1 MTSSAAPS
9 SRPTRSAD
17 IESITTII
25 AWGAQVVSVIVS
37 NHVLDAST
45 LVPPSFTDS
54 SSPDV
59 SLNLVSLVR
68 TMNGV
73 ILILAVIG
81 FITAFYV
88 VAADNKMG
96 GAVLS
101 VALAG
106 ISLSVSL
113 TIGCLVT
120 AEASNPSAWIY
131 LVNVLPAVVLLVS
144 AATLHRHAST
154 PEVAQYGGTCP
165 SGRGHPARSG
175 TGLPSPTASKVP
187 GCTRMSPAARGSPRR
202 RTRLRTAPAGR
213 PRRRPRARPGPGRG
227 GARRRRRRAGH
238 CRPRR
243 AGRHRWCPGAP
254 RRRPRPRRPR

>member
-1 MTSSAAPS
+1 MTSSAAPF

-25 AWGAQVVSVIVS
+25 AWCAQVVGVSVSKHVS
-37 NHVLDAST
+37 DASS
-45 LVPPSFTDS
+45 LVPPSFSDS
-54 SSPDV
+54 SSPGV
-59 SLNLVSLVR
+59 GLHLVSLAR
-68 TMNGV
+68 TMNSV

-101 VALAG
+101 AALAG

-120 AEASNPSAWIY
+120 AETPSPSAWIY

-154 PEVAQYGGTCP
+154 PEVAQ
-165 SGRGHPARSG
+165 
-175 TGLPSPTASKVP
+175 
-187 GCTRMSPAARGSPRR
+187 
-202 RTRLRTAPAGR
+202 
-213 PRRRPRARPGPGRG
+213 
-227 GARRRRRRAGH
+227 
-238 CRPRR
+238 
-243 AGRHRWCPGAP
+243 
-254 RRRPRPRRPR
+254 

>member
-1 MTSSAAPS
+1 MTSSTTLS

-54 SSPDV
+54 SSPHAG
-59 SLNLVSLVR
+59 LNLESLLQ
-68 TMNGV
+68 TMNSV

-120 AEASNPSAWIY
+120 AEMSNPSAWIY

-144 AATLHRHAST
+144 AAIIHRHTSI
-154 PEVAQYGGTCP
+154 PEVAQ
-165 SGRGHPARSG
+165 
-175 TGLPSPTASKVP
+175 
-187 GCTRMSPAARGSPRR
+187 
-202 RTRLRTAPAGR
+202 
-213 PRRRPRARPGPGRG
+213 
-227 GARRRRRRAGH
+227 
-238 CRPRR
+238 
-243 AGRHRWCPGAP
+243 
-254 RRRPRPRRPR
+254 

>member
-1 MTSSAAPS
+1 MTSSTTLS

-54 SSPDV
+54 SSPHAG
-59 SLNLVSLVR
+59 LNLESLLQ
-68 TMNGV
+68 TMNSV

-101 VALAG
+101 AALAG

-144 AATLHRHAST
+144 AAIIHRHTSI
-154 PEVAQYGGTCP
+154 PEVAQ
-165 SGRGHPARSG
+165 
-175 TGLPSPTASKVP
+175 
-187 GCTRMSPAARGSPRR
+187 
-202 RTRLRTAPAGR
+202 
-213 PRRRPRARPGPGRG
+213 
-227 GARRRRRRAGH
+227 
-238 CRPRR
+238 
-243 AGRHRWCPGAP
+243 
-254 RRRPRPRRPR
+254 

>member
-25 AWGAQVVSVIVS
+25 AWGAQVLGIIVS

-45 LVPPSFTDS
+45 LVPPSLSDS
-54 SSPDV
+54 SSPDAG
-59 SLNLVSLVR
+59 LNLVSLVR
-68 TMNGV
+68 TMNSV

-106 ISLSVSL
+106 TSLSVSL
-113 TIGCLVT
+113 SIGCLVT
-120 AEASNPSAWIY
+120 AEAPSPSAWIY

-144 AATLHRHAST
+144 AAIIHRHTSI
-154 PEVAQYGGTCP
+154 PEVAQ
-165 SGRGHPARSG
+165 
-175 TGLPSPTASKVP
+175 
-187 GCTRMSPAARGSPRR
+187 
-202 RTRLRTAPAGR
+202 
-213 PRRRPRARPGPGRG
+213 
-227 GARRRRRRAGH
+227 
-238 CRPRR
+238 
-243 AGRHRWCPGAP
+243 
-254 RRRPRPRRPR
+254 

>member
-25 AWGAQVVSVIVS
+25 AWGAQVVGVSVS
-37 NHVLDAST
+37 KHVFDASS
-45 LVPPSFTDS
+45 LVPPSFSDS

-59 SLNLVSLVR
+59 GLHLVSLVR
-68 TMNGV
+68 MMNSV

-113 TIGCLVT
+113 TIGCLVR
-120 AEASNPSAWIY
+120 AEAFSPSAWIY

-144 AATLHRHAST
+144 AAIIHRHTSI
-154 PEVAQYGGTCP
+154 PEVAQ
-165 SGRGHPARSG
+165 
-175 TGLPSPTASKVP
+175 
-187 GCTRMSPAARGSPRR
+187 
-202 RTRLRTAPAGR
+202 
-213 PRRRPRARPGPGRG
+213 
-227 GARRRRRRAGH
+227 
-238 CRPRR
+238 
-243 AGRHRWCPGAP
+243 
-254 RRRPRPRRPR
+254 

>member
-1 MTSSAAPS
+1 MTSSAASS
-9 SRPTRSAD
+9 SRPARSAD
-17 IESITTII
+17 IESIITII
-25 AWGAQVVSVIVS
+25 AWGAQVLGVIVLT
-37 NHVLDAST
+37 HVLDAST
-45 LVPPSFTDS
+45 LVPPSFSDS
-54 SSPDV
+54 SAPGV
-59 SLNLVSLVR
+59 GLHLVSLVR
-68 TMNGV
+68 TMNSV

-144 AATLHRHAST
+144 AATLHHHTSP
-154 PEVAQYGGTCP
+154 PEAAQ
-165 SGRGHPARSG
+165 
-175 TGLPSPTASKVP
+175 
-187 GCTRMSPAARGSPRR
+187 
-202 RTRLRTAPAGR
+202 
-213 PRRRPRARPGPGRG
+213 
-227 GARRRRRRAGH
+227 
-238 CRPRR
+238 
-243 AGRHRWCPGAP
+243 
-254 RRRPRPRRPR
+254 

>member
-25 AWGAQVVSVIVS
+25 AWGAQVLGVIVL
-37 NHVLDAST
+37 NHVFDASS
-45 LVPPSFTDS
+45 LVPPNFSDS

-59 SLNLVSLVR
+59 GLHLVSLAR
-68 TMNGV
+68 MMNSV

-120 AEASNPSAWIY
+120 AEAPSPSAWIY

-144 AATLHRHAST
+144 AAIIHRHTSI
-154 PEVAQYGGTCP
+154 PEVA
-165 SGRGHPARSG
+165 R
-175 TGLPSPTASKVP
+175 
-187 GCTRMSPAARGSPRR
+187 
-202 RTRLRTAPAGR
+202 
-213 PRRRPRARPGPGRG
+213 
-227 GARRRRRRAGH
+227 
-238 CRPRR
+238 
-243 AGRHRWCPGAP
+243 
-254 RRRPRPRRPR
+254 

>member
-1 MTSSAAPS
+1 MTSSAARS
-9 SRPTRSAD
+9 SRPAQSAD
-17 IESITTII
+17 IESIITII
-25 AWGAQVVSVIVS
+25 AWGAQVLGIIVS

-45 LVPPSFTDS
+45 LVPPSFSDS
-54 SSPDV
+54 SSPGV
-59 SLNLVSLVR
+59 GLHLVSLVQ
-68 TMNGV
+68 TMNSV

-120 AEASNPSAWIY
+120 AETPSPSAWIS

-144 AATLHRHAST
+144 AAIIHRHTSI
-154 PEVAQYGGTCP
+154 PEVAQ
-165 SGRGHPARSG
+165 
-175 TGLPSPTASKVP
+175 
-187 GCTRMSPAARGSPRR
+187 
-202 RTRLRTAPAGR
+202 
-213 PRRRPRARPGPGRG
+213 
-227 GARRRRRRAGH
+227 
-238 CRPRR
+238 
-243 AGRHRWCPGAP
+243 
-254 RRRPRPRRPR
+254 

>member
-1 MTSSAAPS
+1 MTSSAARS
-9 SRPTRSAD
+9 SRPAQSAD
-17 IESITTII
+17 IESIITII
-25 AWGAQVVSVIVS
+25 AWGAQVLGVIVL
-37 NHVLDAST
+37 NHVFDASS
-45 LVPPSFTDS
+45 LVPPNFSDS

-59 SLNLVSLVR
+59 GLHLVSLVR
-68 TMNGV
+68 TMNSV

-106 ISLSVSL
+106 ICLSVSL

-144 AATLHRHAST
+144 AAIIHRHTSI
-154 PEVAQYGGTCP
+154 PEVA
-165 SGRGHPARSG
+165 R
-175 TGLPSPTASKVP
+175 
-187 GCTRMSPAARGSPRR
+187 
-202 RTRLRTAPAGR
+202 
-213 PRRRPRARPGPGRG
+213 
-227 GARRRRRRAGH
+227 
-238 CRPRR
+238 
-243 AGRHRWCPGAP
+243 
-254 RRRPRPRRPR
+254 

>member
-1 MTSSAAPS
+1 MTSSAVPS
-9 SRPTRSAD
+9 SRPAQSAD
-17 IESITTII
+17 IESIITTI

-59 SLNLVSLVR
+59 GLNLVSLVR
-68 TMNGV
+68 TMNSV

-106 ISLSVSL
+106 IALSVSL
-113 TIGCLVT
+113 TIGCFVT
-120 AEASNPSAWIY
+120 AEASNPSAWTY
-131 LVNVLPAVVLLVS
+131 LVNVPPAVVLLVS
-144 AATLHRHAST
+144 AATLHRHTST
-154 PEVAQYGGTCP
+154 PEMAQ
-165 SGRGHPARSG
+165 
-175 TGLPSPTASKVP
+175 
-187 GCTRMSPAARGSPRR
+187 
-202 RTRLRTAPAGR
+202 
-213 PRRRPRARPGPGRG
+213 
-227 GARRRRRRAGH
+227 
-238 CRPRR
+238 
-243 AGRHRWCPGAP
+243 
-254 RRRPRPRRPR
+254 

>member
-1 MTSSAAPS
+1 MTSSAASS
-9 SRPTRSAD
+9 SRPARSAD
-17 IESITTII
+17 IESIITIV
-25 AWGAQVVSVIVS
+25 AWGAQVVGVIVS
-37 NHVLDAST
+37 NRLLDAST

-59 SLNLVSLVR
+59 GLNLVSLVR
-68 TMNGV
+68 TMNSV

-120 AEASNPSAWIY
+120 AEVSNPSAWIY

-144 AATLHRHAST
+144 AATLHHHTST
-154 PEVAQYGGTCP
+154 PEVA
-165 SGRGHPARSG
+165 R
-175 TGLPSPTASKVP
+175 
-187 GCTRMSPAARGSPRR
+187 
-202 RTRLRTAPAGR
+202 
-213 PRRRPRARPGPGRG
+213 
-227 GARRRRRRAGH
+227 
-238 CRPRR
+238 
-243 AGRHRWCPGAP
+243 
-254 RRRPRPRRPR
+254 

>member
-25 AWGAQVVSVIVS
+25 AWGAQVVGVSVS
-37 NHVLDAST
+37 KHVFDASS
-45 LVPPSFTDS
+45 LVPPSCSDS

-59 SLNLVSLVR
+59 GLHLMSLVR
-68 TMNGV
+68 TMNSV

-120 AEASNPSAWIY
+120 AEAPSPSAWIY

-144 AATLHRHAST
+144 AAIIHRHTSI
-154 PEVAQYGGTCP
+154 PEVAQ
-165 SGRGHPARSG
+165 
-175 TGLPSPTASKVP
+175 
-187 GCTRMSPAARGSPRR
+187 
-202 RTRLRTAPAGR
+202 
-213 PRRRPRARPGPGRG
+213 
-227 GARRRRRRAGH
+227 
-238 CRPRR
+238 
-243 AGRHRWCPGAP
+243 
-254 RRRPRPRRPR
+254 

>member
-25 AWGAQVVSVIVS
+25 AWGAQVVGVSVS
-37 NHVLDAST
+37 KHVFDASS
-45 LVPPSFTDS
+45 LVPPSFSDS
-54 SSPDV
+54 SSPNV
-59 SLNLVSLVR
+59 GLHLVSLVR
-68 TMNGV
+68 TMNSV

-113 TIGCLVT
+113 TIGCLVR

-144 AATLHRHAST
+144 AAIIHRHTSI
-154 PEVAQYGGTCP
+154 PEVAQ
-165 SGRGHPARSG
+165 
-175 TGLPSPTASKVP
+175 
-187 GCTRMSPAARGSPRR
+187 
-202 RTRLRTAPAGR
+202 
-213 PRRRPRARPGPGRG
+213 
-227 GARRRRRRAGH
+227 
-238 CRPRR
+238 
-243 AGRHRWCPGAP
+243 
-254 RRRPRPRRPR
+254 

>member
-25 AWGAQVVSVIVS
+25 AWGAQVVSVSVS
-37 NHVLDAST
+37 NHVLDASS
-45 LVPPSFTDS
+45 LVPPSFSDS
-54 SSPDV
+54 SSPGV
-59 SLNLVSLVR
+59 GLHLVSLVQ

-73 ILILAVIG
+73 
-81 FITAFYV
+81 ITAFYV

-144 AATLHRHAST
+144 AAIIHRHTSI
-154 PEVAQYGGTCP
+154 PEVAQ
-165 SGRGHPARSG
+165 
-175 TGLPSPTASKVP
+175 
-187 GCTRMSPAARGSPRR
+187 
-202 RTRLRTAPAGR
+202 
-213 PRRRPRARPGPGRG
+213 
-227 GARRRRRRAGH
+227 
-238 CRPRR
+238 
-243 AGRHRWCPGAP
+243 
-254 RRRPRPRRPR
+254 

>member
-1 MTSSAAPS
+1 MTSSAARS
-9 SRPTRSAD
+9 SRPAQSAD
-17 IESITTII
+17 IESIITII
-25 AWGAQVVSVIVS
+25 AWGAQVLGIIVS

-54 SSPDV
+54 SSPGV
-59 SLNLVSLVR
+59 GLHLVSLVR
-68 TMNGV
+68 TMNSV

-106 ISLSVSL
+106 ICLSVSL

-144 AATLHRHAST
+144 AATLHHHTST
-154 PEVAQYGGTCP
+154 PEVAQ
-165 SGRGHPARSG
+165 
-175 TGLPSPTASKVP
+175 
-187 GCTRMSPAARGSPRR
+187 
-202 RTRLRTAPAGR
+202 
-213 PRRRPRARPGPGRG
+213 
-227 GARRRRRRAGH
+227 
-238 CRPRR
+238 
-243 AGRHRWCPGAP
+243 
-254 RRRPRPRRPR
+254 

>member
-17 IESITTII
+17 SESITTII

-54 SSPDV
+54 SSPGV
-59 SLNLVSLVR
+59 GLHLVSLAR
-68 TMNGV
+68 TMNSV

-113 TIGCLVT
+113 TIGCLVR
-120 AEASNPSAWIY
+120 AETPSPSAWIY
-131 LVNVLPAVVLLVS
+131 LVNVLPTVVLLVS
-144 AATLHRHAST
+144 AAIIHRHTST
-154 PEVAQYGGTCP
+154 PEVA
-165 SGRGHPARSG
+165 R
-175 TGLPSPTASKVP
+175 
-187 GCTRMSPAARGSPRR
+187 
-202 RTRLRTAPAGR
+202 
-213 PRRRPRARPGPGRG
+213 
-227 GARRRRRRAGH
+227 
-238 CRPRR
+238 
-243 AGRHRWCPGAP
+243 
-254 RRRPRPRRPR
+254 

>member
-1 MTSSAAPS
+1 MTSSAALS

-17 IESITTII
+17 IESIITII
-25 AWGAQVVSVIVS
+25 AWGTQVVGVSVS
-37 NHVLDAST
+37 KHVFDASS
-45 LVPPSFTDS
+45 LVPPSFSDS

-59 SLNLVSLVR
+59 GLHLVSLVR
-68 TMNGV
+68 TMNSV

-96 GAVLS
+96 GAALS

-120 AEASNPSAWIY
+120 AEAPSPSAWIY

-144 AATLHRHAST
+144 AAIIHRHTSI
-154 PEVAQYGGTCP
+154 PEVAQ
-165 SGRGHPARSG
+165 
-175 TGLPSPTASKVP
+175 
-187 GCTRMSPAARGSPRR
+187 
-202 RTRLRTAPAGR
+202 
-213 PRRRPRARPGPGRG
+213 
-227 GARRRRRRAGH
+227 
-238 CRPRR
+238 
-243 AGRHRWCPGAP
+243 
-254 RRRPRPRRPR
+254 

>member
-17 IESITTII
+17 IESIITII

-37 NHVLDAST
+37 NHVLDASS

-59 SLNLVSLVR
+59 SLHLVSLVR

-120 AEASNPSAWIY
+120 TEASNPSAWIY

-144 AATLHRHAST
+144 AAIIHRHTSIA
-154 PEVAQYGGTCP
+154 EVAQ
-165 SGRGHPARSG
+165 
-175 TGLPSPTASKVP
+175 
-187 GCTRMSPAARGSPRR
+187 
-202 RTRLRTAPAGR
+202 
-213 PRRRPRARPGPGRG
+213 
-227 GARRRRRRAGH
+227 
-238 CRPRR
+238 
-243 AGRHRWCPGAP
+243 
-254 RRRPRPRRPR
+254 

>member
-1 MTSSAAPS
+1 MTSSTALS

-17 IESITTII
+17 IESIITII
-25 AWGAQVVSVIVS
+25 AWAAQVVGVSVS
-37 NHVLDAST
+37 KHVLDAST

-59 SLNLVSLVR
+59 GLHLVSLVR
-68 TMNGV
+68 MMNSV

-120 AEASNPSAWIY
+120 AEAPSPSVWIY

-144 AATLHRHAST
+144 AAIIHRHTSI
-154 PEVAQYGGTCP
+154 PEVAQ
-165 SGRGHPARSG
+165 
-175 TGLPSPTASKVP
+175 
-187 GCTRMSPAARGSPRR
+187 
-202 RTRLRTAPAGR
+202 
-213 PRRRPRARPGPGRG
+213 
-227 GARRRRRRAGH
+227 
-238 CRPRR
+238 
-243 AGRHRWCPGAP
+243 
-254 RRRPRPRRPR
+254 

>member
-1 MTSSAAPS
+1 MTSSAASS
-9 SRPTRSAD
+9 SRPARSAD
-17 IESITTII
+17 IESIITIV
-25 AWGAQVVSVIVS
+25 AWGAQVVGVIVS
-37 NHVLDAST
+37 NRLLDASP
-45 LVPPSFTDS
+45 LVPPSLSDS
-54 SSPDV
+54 SSPDAG
-59 SLNLVSLVR
+59 LNLVSLVR

-144 AATLHRHAST
+144 AATLHRHMST
-154 PEVAQYGGTCP
+154 PEMAQ
-165 SGRGHPARSG
+165 
-175 TGLPSPTASKVP
+175 
-187 GCTRMSPAARGSPRR
+187 
-202 RTRLRTAPAGR
+202 
-213 PRRRPRARPGPGRG
+213 
-227 GARRRRRRAGH
+227 
-238 CRPRR
+238 
-243 AGRHRWCPGAP
+243 
-254 RRRPRPRRPR
+254 

>member
-25 AWGAQVVSVIVS
+25 AWGAQVLGVIVL
-37 NHVLDAST
+37 NHVFDASS
-45 LVPPSFTDS
+45 LVPPNFSDS

-59 SLNLVSLVR
+59 GLHLVSLAR
-68 TMNGV
+68 MMNSV

-120 AEASNPSAWIY
+120 AETSNPSAWIY

-144 AATLHRHAST
+144 AATLHHHTST
-154 PEVAQYGGTCP
+154 PEMAQ
-165 SGRGHPARSG
+165 
-175 TGLPSPTASKVP
+175 
-187 GCTRMSPAARGSPRR
+187 
-202 RTRLRTAPAGR
+202 
-213 PRRRPRARPGPGRG
+213 
-227 GARRRRRRAGH
+227 
-238 CRPRR
+238 
-243 AGRHRWCPGAP
+243 
-254 RRRPRPRRPR
+254 

>member
-1 MTSSAAPS
+1 MTASTALS
-9 SRPTRSAD
+9 SRPTRSAA
-17 IESITTII
+17 IESIITII

-54 SSPDV
+54 SSPGV
-59 SLNLVSLVR
+59 GLHLVSLVR
-68 TMNGV
+68 TMNSV

-120 AEASNPSAWIY
+120 AEVSNPSAWIY

-144 AATLHRHAST
+144 AATLHHHTST
-154 PEVAQYGGTCP
+154 PEM
-165 SGRGHPARSG
+165 AR
-175 TGLPSPTASKVP
+175 
-187 GCTRMSPAARGSPRR
+187 
-202 RTRLRTAPAGR
+202 
-213 PRRRPRARPGPGRG
+213 
-227 GARRRRRRAGH
+227 
-238 CRPRR
+238 
-243 AGRHRWCPGAP
+243 
-254 RRRPRPRRPR
+254 

>member
-25 AWGAQVVSVIVS
+25 AWGAQVVGVSVSKRVF
-37 NHVLDAST
+37 DASS
-45 LVPPSFTDS
+45 LVPPSFSDS

-59 SLNLVSLVR
+59 GLHLVSLVR
-68 TMNGV
+68 TMNSV

-120 AEASNPSAWIY
+120 AEAPSPSAWIY

-144 AATLHRHAST
+144 AAIIHRHTSI
-154 PEVAQYGGTCP
+154 PEVAQ
-165 SGRGHPARSG
+165 
-175 TGLPSPTASKVP
+175 
-187 GCTRMSPAARGSPRR
+187 
-202 RTRLRTAPAGR
+202 
-213 PRRRPRARPGPGRG
+213 
-227 GARRRRRRAGH
+227 
-238 CRPRR
+238 
-243 AGRHRWCPGAP
+243 
-254 RRRPRPRRPR
+254 